1 MYQQEVR
8 SVNKAQILKSETF
21 AKIGLYFEITIE
33 NQDGVGLNFEK
44 SGYNALIYVFLSFL
58 F

>member
-1 MYQQEVR
+1 MYQQEVK

-33 NQDGVGLNFEK
+33 NQDGVGLNIEK
-44 SGYNALIYVFLSFL
+44 TI
-58 F
+58 